1 MTPSRDASGSL
12 IEAERAFAAQSMASD
27 MASAFIANF
36 ADDGVLLGGG
46 GWVTARAAFGGQ
58 PAPPVA
64 LDWAP
69 AHVEVAASGELG
81 LSTGPWIRTSR
92 ANPAAPAAH
101 GDFVSVWRRHA
112 GGPWKVEVDFGVSHS
127 QATPLPKSVEVV
139 PPSAPESSNTL
150 EDAEARFVAASM
162 LEGARAAYATH
173 ALPRLLLYREGHAPW
188 RGKASAVSALD
199 DRRTLWLADARAAS
213 AANDFGYVRGTYAD
227 AGDPAKV
234 RGYFLRVWRRDAA
247 GWGIA
252 LDVAR
257 PGP

>member
-1 MTPSRDASGSL
+1 MAPSRDDAASL

-27 MASAFIANF
+27 MASAFLAHF
-36 ADDGVLLGGG
+36 ADDGVMLGR
-46 GWVTARAAFGGQ
+46 GWVTARAAFQGQ
-58 PAPPVA
+58 PPPPVA

-81 LSTGPWIRTSR
+81 LSTGPWIRKSR

-101 GDFVSVWRRHA
+101 GHFVSIWRRQA
-112 GGPWKVEVDFGVSHS
+112 DGRWKVEVDLGVSHPH
-127 QATPLPKSVEVV
+127 AVALPANVEVV
-139 PPSAPESSNTL
+139 APSPRESSNTL

-173 ALPRLLLYREGHAPW
+173 ALPRLRLYREGHPPY
-188 RGKASAVSALD
+188 RGKASALPALD
-199 DRRTLWLADARAAS
+199 ERRTLWLADARVVS

-227 AGDPAKV
+227 AADPEKV

-252 LDVAR
+252 LDVAKAA
-257 PGP
+257 P